1 MKIEIQSD
9 KDLSDSVSVALR
21 PEKISINKTKTD
33 NCINAKVNNAS
44 FVGSSYQYILN
55 TNAGKLYVVSG
66 ETNNIFN
73 VGEDVFLSIDEKEVK
88 VLND

>member
-1 MKIEIQSD
+1 
-9 KDLSDSVSVALR
+9 
-21 PEKISINKTKTD
+21 
-33 NCINAKVNNAS
+33 
-44 FVGSSYQYILN
+44 VGNSYQYILN
-55 TNAGKLYVVSG
+55 SNAGKLYVVSG